1 MSPYFQIKNQTKTF
15 GSLIQHL
22 SGFTANIRIT
32 IYPDMCVIDAV
43 NDSHTSLTK
52 ISLTKDWFSE
62 YEVDTQFSVI
72 VNTTILYK
80 IVHVL
85 DVNFPIKVL
94 LSTCDLVVEGKSLHS
109 DVTYTIPSLTI
120 DIPTIDVPDNIDYAA
135 DISMNSKTF
144 CNILDHLLIIGD
156 TCSISIK
163 EDSMIFVSDGDYGS
177 TNINL
182 TIDELN
188 SYAVEENIDLQLSYH
203 LKLLH
208 IVSLFHKSSEIVD
221 IHIGEDKP
229 LMIQYNMNNNSFI
242 RFMIAP
248 KINDD

>member
-1 MSPYFQIKNQTKTF
+1 M
-15 GSLIQHL
+15 
-22 SGFTANIRIT
+22 
-32 IYPDMCVIDAV
+32 DAV

-156 TCSISIK
+156 T
-163 EDSMIFVSDGDYGS
+163 
-177 TNINL
+177 
-182 TIDELN
+182 
-188 SYAVEENIDLQLSYH
+188 AVYL
-203 LKLLH
+203 
-208 IVSLFHKSSEIVD
+208 
-221 IHIGEDKP
+221 
-229 LMIQYNMNNNSFI
+229 
-242 RFMIAP
+242 
-248 KINDD
+248 